1 MENNIVGWFEIP
13 VSNMER
19 AMKFYETVLGLKL
32 DRNQMGPSDMA
43 WFPWID
49 GAYGSGG
56 SLVHNEELYKPTA
69 NGVMVYLSAPSGDL
83 ANELAKVEAAG
94 GKVIQEKTKIS
105 DEHGF
110 MAIIID
116 SEGNQIAL
124 HSRPC

>member
-1 MENNIVGWFEIP
+1 MKNNIAGWFEIP

-19 AMKFYETVLGLKL
+19 AIKFYETVIGVKL
-32 DRNQMGPSDMA
+32 DRNQMGPLDMA

-56 SLVHNEELYKPTA
+56 SLVHYPSAYTPSA
-69 NGVMVYLSAPSGDL
+69 NGVVIYLTALSGDL
-83 ANELAKVEAAG
+83 AIELGKVEDAG
-94 GKVIQEKTKIS
+94 GTVLQEKTKIS

-110 MAIIID
+110 MALFLD
-116 SEGNQIAL
+116 SEGNRVAL